1 MSFCSEPIRAR
12 GIIVQKRYVKYN
24 VVFHRSFQRA
34 ATFGAPLLLRFNGK
48 VKNYFHFG
56 ETLFLGGIVSFGSLC
71 YLLYSNVL
79 LNDDVTLPTFL
90 LLSG

>member
-12 GIIVQKRYVKYN
+12 GIIVQKRHVKYN

-56 ETLFLGGIVSFGSLC
+56 ETLFWGESL
-71 YLLYSNVL
+71 VL
-79 LNDDVTLPTFL
+79 EVYVIYYTVMYY
-90 LLSG
+90 